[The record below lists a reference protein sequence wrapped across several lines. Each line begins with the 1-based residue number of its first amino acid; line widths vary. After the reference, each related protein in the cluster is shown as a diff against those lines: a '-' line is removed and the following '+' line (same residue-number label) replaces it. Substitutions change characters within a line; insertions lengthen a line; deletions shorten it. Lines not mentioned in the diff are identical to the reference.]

1 VLLAAAVGV
10 VAMGVVD
17 IVINGRVALA
27 KRVQAKWRRR
37 AEATYVTAAP
47 VLAQHPRGIPLMSPL
62 RGELQPIEGKCIM
75 GAEDKARNKVQN
87 LGGKAK
93 EAAGRATGDRDTEDR
108 GRADQAKSNLK
119 DAGEKIKDA
128 FKK

>member
-1 VLLAAAVGV
+1 
-10 VAMGVVD
+10 
-17 IVINGRVALA
+17 
-27 KRVQAKWRRR
+27 
-37 AEATYVTAAP
+37 
-47 VLAQHPRGIPLMSPL
+47 
-62 RGELQPIEGKCIM
+62 M

-93 EAAGRATGDRDTEDR
+93 EAAGRLTGDRETEDR